1 MSEAV
6 KQRARA
12 GIVSLCLVASIIIGA
27 SLSSATALAAGA
39 TSETSF
45 KDAGTLEL
53 PRMVVPALGRS
64 GASGAQVTFIP
75 VLEPEPDAFEDAR
88 ASAPAYRDV
97 ILTTTLGYLAFTLDH
112 MRPVDPDRLRRL
124 IVERLAATKLAPIRS
139 LLLQSF
145 VIKPSAVT
153 N

>member
-12 GIVSLCLVASIIIGA
+12 GIVNLYLVASIIIGA
-27 SLSSATALAAGA
+27 SLSSVPALAAGA
-39 TSETSF
+39 PSEASF

-64 GASGAQVTFIP
+64 GESGAQV
-75 VLEPEPDAFEDAR
+75 
-88 ASAPAYRDV
+88 
-97 ILTTTLGYLAFTLDH
+97 TLDH
-112 MRPVDPDRLRRL
+112 MRPVDPGRLRRL
-124 IVERLAATKLAPIRS
+124 IVERLAATKLPPIRS